1 MPRMKSLFFYLV
13 LGAISACSNSPSTN
27 DGGTDAGNDVSS
39 PKDAANDVVFP
50 SDSGNDSSAN
60 DSSTTDSS
68 TTDSSTKDSSTTD
81 ASDAGPTQYT
91 LTINDYLSW
100 CNVSVNGV
108 DAGNNPP
115 SYLFSPDASVAL
127 SGDTADTNFFYW
139 GYWQAPTLGDGGK
152 NTNMNVTIQM
162 NGNVTVLACCPDNG
176 TPLSCP

>member
-1 MPRMKSLFFYLV
+1 MKSLFFYLV
-13 LGAISACSNSPSTN
+13 LGAISACSNSPSTD
-27 DGGTDAGNDVSS
+27 DGGTDAGNDVST

-50 SDSGNDSSAN
+50 SDSSPD

-68 TTDSSTKDSSTTD
+68 TTDSSITDSSTKDSSTTD
-81 ASDAGPTQYT
+81 ASDAGPTKYT

-108 DAGNNPP
+108 DAGSSPGT
-115 SYLFSPDASVAL
+115 YQFSPDASVSL
-127 SGDTADTNFFYW
+127 HGDTADSLNWYW
-139 GYWQAPTLGDGGK
+139 GYWQAPTLGDGGP

-162 NGNVTVLACCPDNG
+162 NGNVTVLACCPDQG